1 MSEPA
6 TPARRPARWDVPFSR
21 DLADPAEQR
30 DMSEADLDRLLA
42 TAPFSKMDP
51 AAFPRGL
58 PLREV
63 LRNDTRLRQ
72 YRDGDVVVRQ
82 GDYGNSAF
90 LVLEGEAHVV
100 MDLPSRVVGRRERRE
115 KSWFQSLAQAFAR
128 HPIPEARDAAGAT
141 ELEPAAPG
149 GEPIFVQD
157 VTNVL
162 RRAPDAFDRA
172 MAALGVGRLFGELAA
187 LGRIPRTATVLAR
200 GQTRLLEIRW
210 QALRELRRYDP
221 GLRRHV
227 DDQFR
232 KTGLH
237 VTLGSTPL
245 LGDLEPGAL
254 DAVAEEAE
262 FESHGSFEWFGSYQ
276 QLRRRDADPLGSEPV
291 IAREGEPVSG
301 LLLIRTGF
309 ARLSRRHGHGEQT
322 FGYLGK
328 GGVFGLD
335 ELRESGS
342 VPPPLRAT
350 LRAVGYVDVVRISRE
365 TFERHVRPILPPV
378 AATPAAPA
386 DQAPDPALLE
396 FLVERRFINGTQ
408 AMLIDL
414 DRCTR
419 CDACVEACAVGHEG
433 NPRFVRHG
441 PTFDRTM
448 VATACMHCEDPVCM
462 IGCPTGAIQR
472 SPKGGEVVINDATC
486 IGCGVCAASCPYQAI
501 RMVEIHD
508 RSGAQLQD
516 PRGQPLLKATKCD
529 LCVDQRGGPACQRA
543 CPHDA
548 LVRLDLREPGPITRW
563 HAR

>member
-1 MSEPA
+1 
-6 TPARRPARWDVPFSR
+6 
-21 DLADPAEQR
+21 
-30 DMSEADLDRLLA
+30 MSEADLDRLLA
-42 TAPFSKMDP
+42 TEPFSKMDP

-72 YRDGDVVVRQ
+72 YHHGDVVVRQ
-82 GDYGNSAF
+82 GDYGHSAF

-100 MDLPSRVVGRRERRE
+100 VDLPARVVGRRERRE
-115 KSWFQSLAQAFAR
+115 KGWLQSLAQSFRRHAFV
-128 HPIPEARDAAGAT
+128 EAREAAEATGA
-141 ELEPAAPG
+141 EPAAPG

-162 RRAPDAFDRA
+162 RSAPGAFDGA
-172 MAALGVGRLFGELAA
+172 TATIGPGSLFGELAA

-200 GQTRLLEIRW
+200 GQTQLLEIRW
-210 QALRELRRYDP
+210 QGLRELRRYDP

-232 KTGLH
+232 KSGLS
-237 VTLGSTPL
+237 VTLRSTPL
-245 LGDLEPGAL
+245 LAGLDPAAL
-254 DAVAEEAE
+254 DAVAEAAE

-276 QLRRRDADPLGSEPV
+276 QLMKRDVDPLASEKV

-301 LLLIRTGF
+301 LLLIRAGF
-309 ARLSRRHGHGEQT
+309 ARLSRRHGHGEQP

-328 GGVFGLD
+328 GGIFGLD
-335 ELRESGS
+335 ELGESGDA
-342 VPPPLRAT
+342 PAPLRAT
-350 LRAVGYVDVVRISRE
+350 LRAVDYVDVVRISRDS
-365 TFERHVRPILPPV
+365 FERHLRPELPPV
-378 AATPAAPA
+378 SATRDAPVSETT
-386 DQAPDPALLE
+386 DPALLE

-441 PTFDRTM
+441 AVFDRTM
-448 VATACMHCEDPVCM
+448 VANACMHCEDPVCM
-462 IGCPTGAIQR
+462 IGVRPER
-472 SPKGGEVVINDATC
+472 SNAAPRGGEVEINDATC
-486 IGCGVCAASCPYQAI
+486 IGCGVCAASCPYEDI

-508 RSGAQLQD
+508 GRSGAQLQD
-516 PRGQPLLKATKCD
+516 PRGKPLLKATKCD

-548 LVRLDLREPGPITRW
+548 LVRLDLRGPGPVTRW
-563 HAR
+563 LAR